1 MKILYSKQIEQLYLQ
16 MFNMLFEYARSTL
29 SNDALAE
36 EAVQETFRIACQ
48 KPEALCASP
57 NPEGW
62 LVNTLKYVLRNMERS
77 RNIANRILCG
87 YFAANITELT
97 ATNDRVG
104 VELLYD
110 DIADTEEFKLLKEMA
125 IDGRTY
131 LEMADARRISI
142 AACRKRVQRAKETLR
157 KKMRLDVTK

>member
-1 MKILYSKQIEQLYLQ
+1 MKILYREEIERLYLQ
-16 MFNMLFEYARSTL
+16 MFSLLFEYARSTL
-29 SNDALAE
+29 PNNALAE

-62 LVNTLKYVLRNMERS
+62 LVNTLKNVICNMERS
-77 RNIANRILCG
+77 RNIAKRILRG
-87 YFAANITELT
+87 YFAVHITELT

-104 VELLYD
+104 VEILYD

-125 IDGRTY
+125 IDGRSY
-131 LEMADARRISI
+131 LEMAESRNISI
-142 AACRKRVQRAKETLR
+142 DTCRKRVQRAKEKLR
-157 KKMRLDVTK
+157 KKIQL